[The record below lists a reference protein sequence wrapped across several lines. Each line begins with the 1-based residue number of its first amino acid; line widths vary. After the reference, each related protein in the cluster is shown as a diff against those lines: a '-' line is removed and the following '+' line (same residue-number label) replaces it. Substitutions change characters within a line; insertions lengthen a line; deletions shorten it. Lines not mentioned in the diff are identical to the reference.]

1 MHLLLDPT
9 GARLML
15 FLLALA
21 LAPLV
26 LIWMDK
32 RRREEVR
39 AARRHQATKRAWASF
54 AWAAPG
60 ATLGA

>member
-21 LAPLV
+21 VAPLV

-32 RRREEVR
+32 RRREEAR
-39 AARRHQATKRAWASF
+39 AARRRDTAPM
-54 AWAAPG
+54 AWAALAC
-60 ATLGA
+60 ATS

>member
-1 MHLLLDPT
+1 MLLLLDPT

-21 LAPLV
+21 VAPLV

-39 AARRHQATKRAWASF
+39 AARRRGGAPLAWAPL

-60 ATLGA
+60 A